1 MITQET
7 RLLEVTTPLGKDVL
21 LLDSF
26 SGTENM
32 SSLYKY
38 QLEMYST
45 EDWIAP
51 QKIVGKKISWTVKLE
66 NGDKRHFSGFVS
78 RFSAG
83 ERETAM
89 RSYRAEV
96 VPWLWFLTLNTD
108 CKAYQEKTVPQIL
121 EETFKKHGFQD
132 YETGELREQ
141 HPKWEYCVQYNE
153 SDFNFASRLMEQEG
167 IFYFFRHDG
176 DKHVMVLA
184 DSKGA
189 YKNAP
194 EHKLTY
200 EYTHSS
206 RMREDRLTA
215 WDHQFEFT
223 SGKWSQTDYYFE
235 DPARAER
242 TPSKI
247 LQTEQPSVV
256 QLDGNKK
263 YEVFYYPGEYEKKP
277 EGDSDTKCRIGS
289 VETRHDGIVGS
300 STYRTLGV
308 GNKFSI
314 EKHDCQSET
323 GKSYVITSIS
333 HNASEPTRYGV
344 AEGGLA
350 SADYRN
356 SFTCIPDSTTYRP
369 VRSTPKPLIH
379 GIQSAVVVGPDGEE
393 IWCDKH
399 GRVKVQFFWDRYGKR
414 DDKTSCW
421 MRVTQPSAGK
431 GWGTMSIPR
440 IGQEVIVSF
449 LEGDPDR
456 PLITGLVYNPDQMVA
471 YDLPKEKNKTLI
483 KTNSTPGGEGF
494 NEIRLD
500 DTAGKE
506 QFFVH
511 AQYDLDQ
518 RILHDK
524 REIVKNNV
532 HTIIEG
538 NLYEEVGKNQEVKIG
553 SNYIVSVGK
562 NVEEKV
568 GGNYDFD
575 LASNRTETVGGNEA
589 LTVAGS
595 QTISVGGNDAF
606 NVGKN
611 RTETIGGNH
620 SESIGKSHLEHVG
633 KSSFTISGKHR
644 VEVAQ
649 SNHIISAGKT
659 VHVIGGA
666 KVIIEAG
673 QQITIKGP
681 GGFVDIGPAGV
692 TIQGMMVKINSGG
705 APGSGP
711 GKPMVPGPPSKK
723 DPKKAKKADPKKPTE
738 ADNSTSGQ
746 KSTPY

>member
-26 SGTENM
+26 TGSENM
-32 SSLYKY
+32 STLYTY

-45 EDWIAP
+45 KDWIAP
-51 QKIVGKKISWTVKLE
+51 QEIVGKKISWSVKLE
-66 NGDKRHFSGFVS
+66 DGSKRKFSGYVN
-78 RFSAG
+78 RFAAG
-83 ERETAM
+83 DRETAM
-89 RSYRAEV
+89 RSYRADA

-108 CKAYQEKTVPQIL
+108 FKAYQEKTVPEII

-132 YETGELREQ
+132 YETGEIREK

-153 SDFNFASRLMEQEG
+153 SDFNFVSRLMEQEG

-189 YKNAP
+189 YKNAD
-194 EHKLTY
+194 ENQLVY

-206 RMREDRLTA
+206 RMRQDRLTA

-223 SGKWSQTDYYFE
+223 SGKYSQTDYYFE

-277 EGDSDTKCRIGS
+277 EGDPDTKCRIGAE
-289 VETRHDGIVGS
+289 ETRHDGIVGS
-300 STYRTLGV
+300 STYRSLGV
-308 GNKFSI
+308 GKKFTI
-314 EKHDCQSET
+314 QKHDCTSEI
-323 GKSYVITSIS
+323 GKSYAITSITHS
-333 HNASEPTRYGV
+333 ASEPTRYGV

-350 SADYRN
+350 NADYRN
-356 SFTCIPDSTTYRP
+356 RFTCIPDSTTFRP

-393 IWCDKH
+393 IWCDKY

-414 DDKTSCW
+414 DEKTSCW
-421 MRVTQPSAGK
+421 MRVAQPSAGK
-431 GWGTMSIPR
+431 GWGTMAIPR
-440 IGQEVIVSF
+440 IGQEVVVSF

-483 KTNSTPGGEGF
+483 KTNSTPGGNGF

-506 QFFVH
+506 QIFVH
-511 AQYDLDQ
+511 AQYDFDQ

-524 REIVKNNV
+524 RELVKNDV
-532 HTIIEG
+532 HTTIEG
-538 NLYEEVGKNQEVKIG
+538 NLYEEVGKDQQVKIG

-568 GGNYDFD
+568 GGNYDFE
-575 LASNRTETVGGNEA
+575 LASNLTESIGANHEMTVGGA
-589 LTVAGS
+589 
-595 QTISVGGNDAF
+595 QTISIGGAHAF

-620 SESIGKSHLEHVG
+620 SEQIGKSHLEHVG
-633 KSSFTISGKHR
+633 KSSFVISGANR

-649 SNHIISAGKT
+649 KNHILVGQNT
-659 VHVIGGA
+659 VHVMGGS
-666 KVIIEAG
+666 KVVIEAG
-673 QQITIKGP
+673 MRLTIKGP

-692 TIQGMMVKINSGG
+692 TIQGTMVKINSGG
-705 APGSGP
+705 SAGSGP
-711 GKPMVPGPPSKK
+711 GVPMLPGPPAKK
-723 DPKKAKKADPKKPTE
+723 NPKKAKKANPKKPDE
-738 ADNSTSGQ
+738 ADNSVTGQ